1 MMNPSVHNELDAA
14 RLSFHLLL
22 DSLSDEDLAR
32 RSHNPA
38 WTNKQIVFHMA
49 LGFFL
54 LPSLCLLLLL
64 FGRLP
69 PLFSKA
75 FARLLNSLTRPFN
88 VINALG
94 AYGGGRVFTRAAL
107 GRTFDGVYALSLQ
120 MARHIPAA
128 DWQRG
133 MFYPTQW
140 EPLFNSYMTL
150 EDVYRFPVR
159 HFYSHVRQ
167 IAR

>member
-1 MMNPSVHNELDAA
+1 MDPSLHDELVAA
-14 RLSFHLLL
+14 RLAFQLLL
-22 DSLSDEDLAR
+22 ASLSDEDLAR
-32 RSHNPA
+32 KSHNPA
-38 WTNKQIVFHMA
+38 WTNKQILFHMA

-54 LPSLCLLLLL
+54 LPILCPLALL

-69 PLFSKA
+69 PVCSQA

-88 VINALG
+88 AINALG
-94 AYGGGRVFTRAAL
+94 AYIGGYVLTRAGL
-107 GRTFDGVYALSLQ
+107 GKIFDVVYALSLQ
-120 MARHIPAA
+120 LAKYIPARE
-128 DWQRG
+128 WKRG
-133 MFYPTQW
+133 MFYPTRW

-159 HFYSHVRQ
+159 HFYSHVSQ